1 MRKMMVKFSHNSLI
15 AMDSTF
21 STNKYE
27 YQLYKLMV
35 FDKQQNGLPI
45 VWVISSRD
53 KASDIKIWLSALI
66 EEGVKE
72 CEDWKVNTF
81 IKDDALAKIGALRN
95 VVGCRILL
103 CL

>member
-1 MRKMMVKFSHNSLI
+1 MCKMMVKISHNSLI

-21 STNKYE
+21 STNKYG
-27 YQLYKLMV
+27 YQLYTLMV

-45 VWVISSRD
+45 AWVISSRD

-72 CEDWKVNTF
+72 R
-81 IKDDALAKIGALRN
+81 KD
-95 VVGCRILL
+95 
-103 CL
+103 